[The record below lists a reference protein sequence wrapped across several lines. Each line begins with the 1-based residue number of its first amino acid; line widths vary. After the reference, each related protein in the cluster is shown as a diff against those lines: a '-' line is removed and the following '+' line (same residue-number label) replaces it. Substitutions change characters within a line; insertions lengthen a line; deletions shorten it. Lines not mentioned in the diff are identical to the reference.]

1 MAFHNFL
8 NFFDNHLRRGKPS
21 SLYLNIFFRKT
32 ALSLAGI
39 FVPLYIF
46 YLTKSLF
53 WVLLYFTISWGGNFL
68 LTIFVAPLVYRLR
81 FRRSILFSNLIL
93 ILKFVFL
100 IFAKNNILFLI
111 PAAALSALET
121 IFYWL
126 PYHLIFTED
135 GAEGGFEEDVKIERM
150 LLRFSSALAPFLGG
164 VLISQAG
171 FPLVYSLAA
180 LLVFLSSIP
189 LFITHH
195 HKDYG
200 VPSPKRIIKG
210 LKKKNNQNLLVS
222 FFGQGINQV
231 VWSVCW
237 PLFAFSIL
245 DSYQSLGVLT
255 SGAVFFSLILLT
267 QSSRLAQKGKEKK
280 AILWGGTIAAIIW
293 FFKAFAQTPISLFI
307 FDSLQQ
313 GAWIFFAIPF
323 SIFMYEQSLKNAH
336 PFEFIIRREI
346 ALGAGRILALSL
358 LFFLFSL
365 GVSWVIIFSL
375 GAIGI
380 ILAIFSARRAMSSL
394 H

>member
-1 MAFHNFL
+1 M
-8 NFFDNHLRRGKPS
+8 
-21 SLYLNIFFRKT
+21 
-32 ALSLAGI
+32 
-39 FVPLYIF
+39 
-46 YLTKSLF
+46 
-53 WVLLYFTISWGGNFL
+53 
-68 LTIFVAPLVYRLR
+68 
-81 FRRSILFSNLIL
+81 FSNLIL